1 MKKPLKFLAVFLSF
15 IVTASGLTPAGA
27 TNPSEKCSVS
37 EENKKSRED
46 ESPSSEQSI
55 PCSPAKRSRKSE
67 SYSEQTI
74 SQPMLCPPAEES
86 LQSELPSS
94 KQPTP
99 QSPAAKEHSETSL
112 QKSQAEQHSQQ
123 SEISSSDQPIPQPSA
138 AKEHSE
144 TSLQKSQAEQ
154 HSQQSEISSS
164 DQPTPQPSAAKE
176 HPETPTQEP
185 QSEQHTP
192 PLEEESPEEKKRRLE
207 EELMSYEREL
217 MSIRN
222 KRLEPY
228 DLSTLS
234 WHVIERNNL
243 YFRFVMSP
251 QPITQR
257 DIDRRIRTAQENM
270 KKFKEKNFPGS
281 SNSFISNKI
290 KLLYIAFLLDSYCKV
305 TKQCSHMFFNDEI
318 VDILCIVDPEM
329 SRIKFAE
336 NIRGN
341 VIEANSVTIILS
353 ESLWKPV
360 TEDFTRKAYNMSLNE
375 YYTMRIE
382 EDFEETPEEMYGMPI
397 EEVVRSDLLP
407 FKILNRLQESQ
418 IFLTFGYRDKTTGKN
433 KMICEISIPLG
444 EPI

>member
-123 SEISSSDQPIPQPSA
+123 SEISSSDQP
-138 AKEHSE
+138 
-144 TSLQKSQAEQ
+144 
-154 HSQQSEISSS
+154 
-164 DQPTPQPSAAKE
+164 TPQPSAAKE

-234 WHVIERNNL
+234 LHVIERDNL

-341 VIEANSVTIILS
+341 VIEANSVTIIFS

-397 EEVVRSDLLP
+397 EEVVRSGLLP
-407 FKILNRLQESQ
+407 FKILKRLQESQ

>member
-99 QSPAAKEHSETSL
+99 QSP
-112 QKSQAEQHSQQ
+112 
-123 SEISSSDQPIPQPSA
+123 A

-341 VIEANSVTIILS
+341 VIEANSVTIIFS

-382 EDFEETPEEMYGMPI
+382 EDFGETPEEMYGMPI
-397 EEVVRSDLLP
+397 EEVVVRSGLLP
-407 FKILNRLQESQ
+407 FKILKRLQESQ

>member
-123 SEISSSDQPIPQPSA
+123 SEISSSDQP
-138 AKEHSE
+138 
-144 TSLQKSQAEQ
+144 
-154 HSQQSEISSS
+154 
-164 DQPTPQPSAAKE
+164 TPQPSAAKE

-234 WHVIERNNL
+234 LHVIERNNL

-341 VIEANSVTIILS
+341 VIEANSVTIIFS

-397 EEVVRSDLLP
+397 EEVVRSGLLP
-407 FKILNRLQESQ
+407 FKILKRLQESQ